1 MENKFISI
9 VNINYKDFLTASNA
23 NDTVSFS
30 TDIQF
35 FKNNIEEV
43 EIAGL

>member
-1 MENKFISI
+1 MENKFISL
-9 VNINYKDFLTASNA
+9 NYLKLDFLTGTEA
-23 NDTVSFS
+23 NNTVSFS

-43 EIAGL
+43 EVKGL